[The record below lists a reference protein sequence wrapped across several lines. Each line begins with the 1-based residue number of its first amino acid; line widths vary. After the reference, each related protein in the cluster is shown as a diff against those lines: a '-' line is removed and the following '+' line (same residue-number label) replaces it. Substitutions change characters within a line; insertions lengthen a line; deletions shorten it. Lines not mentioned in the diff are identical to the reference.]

1 MTAKWDE
8 IDQCAQQW
16 IREAGERIRASFAE
30 KLTIETKAN
39 ANDLV
44 TNVDRDIEQFFA
56 AQIRRR
62 FPDHHLL
69 GEEGFG
75 DPLEALDGIVWIID
89 PIDGTMNFVHQ
100 QRHFAVS
107 IGVFAD
113 GIGQLGYVYDVV
125 VDELYWARKGQ
136 GVWLNGEPL
145 SRLRPVPIAESV
157 IAVNATW
164 LMENRRL
171 DHRPLVRLAKE
182 ARGTR
187 SYGSAALEL
196 AYVAAGRLDAYLSP
210 RLSPWDFA
218 GGMVLIEEAGGVV
231 TNLNGEPLDLLGP
244 NSVLA
249 AKPGVHEEILQRY
262 LSR

>member
-1 MTAKWDE
+1 MAGKWEE
-8 IDQCAQQW
+8 IDHYARQW
-16 IREAGERIRASFAE
+16 IEEAGRRIRASFTE
-30 KLTIETKAN
+30 QLTVETKESR
-39 ANDLV
+39 NDLV
-44 TNVDRDIEQFFA
+44 TNVDRGIEQFLA
-56 AQIRRR
+56 EQIRRQ
-62 FPDHHLL
+62 FPGHHLL

-75 DPLEALDGIVWIID
+75 DELAVLDGIVWVID

-107 IGVFAD
+107 IGIFED

-125 VDELYWARKGQ
+125 FGELYSAQKGR
-136 GVWLNGEPL
+136 GLFFNGKPL
-145 SRLRPVPIAESV
+145 DRLQPVAVAESV

-171 DHRPLVRLAKE
+171 DHRPLVRLAKA

-196 AYVAAGRLDAYLSP
+196 AYVAAGRLDAYISP

-218 GGMVLIEEAGGVV
+218 GGMILIQEAGGIV
-231 TNLNGEPLDLLGP
+231 TNLDGKPLDLLSR

-262 LSR
+262 LQH

>member
-1 MTAKWDE
+1 MAGKWEE
-8 IDQCAQQW
+8 IDQYARQW
-16 IREAGERIRASFAE
+16 IKEAGRRIRASFAE
-30 KLTIETKAN
+30 QLTVEAKEN
-39 ANDLV
+39 RNDLV
-44 TNVDRDIEQFFA
+44 TNVDRGIEQFFA
-56 AQIRRR
+56 EHIRRQ
-62 FPDHHLL
+62 FPGHHVL

-75 DPLEALDGIVWIID
+75 DELAALDGIVWVID
-89 PIDGTMNFVHQ
+89 PIDGTMNFIHQ

-107 IGVFAD
+107 VGIFED
-113 GIGQLGYVYDVV
+113 GDGQLGYVYDVV
-125 VDELYWARKGQ
+125 FDELYSAQKGR
-136 GVWLNGEPL
+136 GLFFNGKPL
-145 SRLRPVPIAESV
+145 DRLQPVPIAESI

-164 LMENRRL
+164 LMENRRI

-196 AYVAAGRLDAYLSP
+196 AYVAAGRLDAYISP

-218 GGMVLIEEAGGVV
+218 GGMILIEEAGGVV
-231 TNLNGEPLDLLGP
+231 TNLDGEPLDLLSR

-262 LSR
+262 LQQ